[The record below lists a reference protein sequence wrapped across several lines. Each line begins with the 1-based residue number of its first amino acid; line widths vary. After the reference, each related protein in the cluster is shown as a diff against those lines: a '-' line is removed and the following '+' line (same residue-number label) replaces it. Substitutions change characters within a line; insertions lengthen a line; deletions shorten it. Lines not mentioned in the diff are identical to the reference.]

1 MIPTKTNL
9 QIFKSK
15 ILEQVKEL
23 TNKGQHVKASKLFD
37 MYFKI
42 NYSKIN

>member
-1 MIPTKTNL
+1 MKPTKTK
-9 QIFKSK
+9 QEIFKSK